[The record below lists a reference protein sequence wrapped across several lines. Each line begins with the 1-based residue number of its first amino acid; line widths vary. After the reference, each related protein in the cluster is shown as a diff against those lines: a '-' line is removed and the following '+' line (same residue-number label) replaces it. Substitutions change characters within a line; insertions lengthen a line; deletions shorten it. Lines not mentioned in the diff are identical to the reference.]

1 MKNNSGFKLIG
12 VIVIIVITSIVS
24 SIATGIIIL
33 NNSYSDNK
41 NTINLNNDQ
50 ELADFI
56 EVYKTILSKYYDNN
70 IDKKG
75 MLNAAEEAML
85 KFLGDKY
92 TTYLNDSEYQ
102 DMLSELSG
110 EYNRIGLTI
119 ENNIVRKVASM
130 SPAANAGFMVDDI
143 IVGVDGVNVEDQTG
157 AEISKLIKKN
167 NSKEL
172 DIQVL
177 RNGEYVDLHIEKDEY
192 SSITFQKIENT
203 NIGYLYIKTFSQNL
217 SSQVESALTEL
228 ENSGID
234 SLIVDVR
241 DNVGGYLSAAEETA
255 SLFLEKGKTI
265 YSLEANNSKYT
276 YADETDEKKEYP
288 ITVIINSSSASAS
301 EILAAALKY
310 SYNAPLVGNKSYGK
324 GKVQQVVS
332 LNNGDSVKYTSA
344 RWLTPIGIC
353 IDGVGLIPDH
363 MVDYEETD
371 TYDTQLLKAIELL
384 Q

>member
-1 MKNNSGFKLIG
+1 MKNNSGFKLVG

-33 NNSYSDNK
+33 NNSYNDNK
-41 NTINLNNDQ
+41 NTININNDQ

-92 TTYLNDSEYQ
+92 TTYLNDNEYQ

-130 SPAANAGFMVDDI
+130 SPAFNAGFMVDDI
-143 IVGVDGVNVEDQTG
+143 IVGVDGVNVEEQTG
-157 AEISKLIKKN
+157 AEISKLIKN
-167 NSKEL
+167 NNAKEL

-177 RNGEYVDLHIEKDEY
+177 RNDEYVNLHIEKDIY
-192 SSITFQKIENT
+192 SSVTFQKIKDT

-217 SSQVESALTEL
+217 SSQVEAALADL
-228 ENSGID
+228 ENSGIE

-276 YADETDEKKEYP
+276 YADETVDKKEYP
-288 ITVIINSSSASAS
+288 IAVIINSSSASAS

-332 LNNGDSVKYTSA
+332 LNSGDSVKYTSA

-353 IDGVGLIPDH
+353 IDGVGLIPDYT
-363 MVDYEETD
+363 VNYEDTD